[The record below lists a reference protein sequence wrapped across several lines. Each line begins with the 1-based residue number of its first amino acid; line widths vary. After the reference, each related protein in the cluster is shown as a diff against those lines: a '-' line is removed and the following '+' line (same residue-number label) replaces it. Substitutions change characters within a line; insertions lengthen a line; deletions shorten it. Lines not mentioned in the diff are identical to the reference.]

1 MKANEAKKTR
11 VWVMENGK
19 PTQTDL
25 YSFVMESAEMTTS
38 PRGVENK
45 LHIREVEQDCSCVDE
60 DGQHSE
66 DCEKC
71 YRGCQLVYSVY
82 DWGFRG
88 QYLKHV
94 ETFETYE
101 EAEDFIFQQTWRYD
115 FDKECNRSTFYAD
128 SAAELLADVYDIS
141 HEAAESYY
149 KHYLKAEST
158 RADRN
163 LLLLKKSSEE
173 AKRIEDLANIYAA
186 MIEPLQCETHEQTV
200 KRLSTAIG
208 SRIEKKVFYK
218 AVSIIRSK

>member
-1 MKANEAKKTR
+1 MKAAEAKKTM
-11 VWVMENGK
+11 VWVMENDK

-45 LHIREVEQDCSCVDE
+45 LHIREIEQECSCVDE
-60 DGQHSE
+60 GGQHSE
-66 DCEKC
+66 DCQKC
-71 YRGCQLVYSVY
+71 YKGCELVYSVY

-101 EAEDFIFQQTWRYD
+101 EAEDFIFQQTWSYD
-115 FDKECNRSTFYAD
+115 FDQDCNRSTFYAD

-149 KHYLKAEST
+149 KHYLKSESI

-163 LLLLKKSSEE
+163 LLLLKKANEE

-186 MIEPLQCETHEQTV
+186 MIELVQGEDHEQTV
-200 KRLSTAIG
+200 KRLSSAIG
-208 SRIEKKVFYK
+208 ERIEKKVFYK